1 MALNYRDA
9 GVDLDKYA
17 EAMSRIPA
25 LIGRTNT
32 PRVMPL
38 SGGFAGL
45 FRLFGDGHSY
55 TDPVLVSG
63 SDGVGTKLKVAQ
75 KAQRYSTVGI
85 DLVAMC
91 VNDCLC
97 TGAEPL
103 FFLDYIAL
111 PKDDPD
117 LIGELVQGVSDG
129 CVKAGAALLGGET
142 AIMPDLY
149 AEGEFDMA
157 GFSVGVVERDQ
168 LLDGSTIKPGDV
180 LIGLRS
186 AGLHSNGFSLVR
198 KIVFE
203 HAGMT
208 ISDQPPGLEGTVAD
222 VLLKPTR
229 IYAQEVAKLRTAE
242 LVEGEKLWPHVH
254 GIAHIT
260 GGGLEENVSRLLP
273 PEFVEAGGA
282 IDIDW
287 ETWETPIVFKWL
299 QHSGEVDT
307 AEMRRVF
314 NMGIGLVLVVSESA
328 ATAVLETLG
337 EGVVIGTV
345 TGGEPAD
352 AAEAPPE
359 V

>member
-9 GVDLDKYA
+9 GVDLDSYA
-17 EAMSRIPA
+17 EAMARIPG

-38 SGGFAGL
+38 PGGFAGL

-55 TDPVLVSG
+55 VDPVLVSG

-75 KAQRYSTVGI
+75 KAERYSTVGI

-111 PKDDPD
+111 PKDDPE

-129 CVKAGAALLGGET
+129 CVRAGAALLGGET

-157 GFSVGVVERDQ
+157 GFSVGVVEREQ
-168 LLDGSTIKPGDV
+168 LIDGSKIEKGDV
-180 LIGLRS
+180 LIAIPS

-203 HAGMT
+203 HANLSLT
-208 ISDQPPGLEGTVAD
+208 DQPPGLAGTVAD

-229 IYAQEVAKLRTAE
+229 IYSMEVAQLRSAVTDDD
-242 LVEGEKLWPHVH
+242 VPIWPAIH

-273 PEFVEAGGA
+273 PEFVEAGGQVE
-282 IDIDW
+282 IDW
-287 ETWETPIVFKWL
+287 EAWETPIEFKWM
-299 QHSGEVDT
+299 QHLGEVETD
-307 AEMRRVF
+307 EMRRVF
-314 NMGIGLVLVVSESA
+314 NMGIGLVL
-328 ATAVLETLG
+328 AVR
-337 EGVVIGTV
+337 
-345 TGGEPAD
+345 AD
-352 AAEAPPE
+352 AAEAVVATLDEGFSIGE
-359 V
+359 VV

>member
-1 MALNYRDA
+1 MALKYSDA
-9 GVDLDKYA
+9 GVDLDQYA
-17 EAMSRIPA
+17 EAMARIPG
-25 LIGRTNT
+25 LLSRTNT

-38 SGGFAGL
+38 AGGFAGL

-75 KAQRYSTVGI
+75 RAERYSSVGI

-111 PKDDPD
+111 PKDDPE

-129 CVKAGAALLGGET
+129 CVKAEAALLGGET

-168 LLDGSTIKPGDV
+168 LLDGSRIEAGDV
-180 LIGLRS
+180 LIGLPS

-203 HAGMT
+203 HAGL
-208 ISDQPPGLEGTVAD
+208 DLGFQPPGLDGTVAD
-222 VLLKPTR
+222 ELLTPTR
-229 IYAQEVAKLRTAE
+229 IYSREVAKLRT
-242 LVEGEKLWPHVH
+242 VTIGEDDERLWPHVH

-260 GGGLEENVSRLLP
+260 GGGLEENVTRLLP
-273 PEFVEAGGA
+273 AEFVEAGGA
-282 IDIDW
+282 IDVDW
-287 ETWETPIVFKWL
+287 DAWETPIVFQWL
-299 QHSGEVDT
+299 QHLGEVETD
-307 AEMRRVF
+307 EMRRVF
-314 NMGIGLVLVVSESA
+314 NMGLGLVLVVKADVAE
-328 ATAVLETLG
+328 TVVETLG
-337 EGVVIGTV
+337 EGVVIGSV
-345 TGGEPAD
+345 VGG
-352 AAEAPPE
+352 
-359 V
+359 